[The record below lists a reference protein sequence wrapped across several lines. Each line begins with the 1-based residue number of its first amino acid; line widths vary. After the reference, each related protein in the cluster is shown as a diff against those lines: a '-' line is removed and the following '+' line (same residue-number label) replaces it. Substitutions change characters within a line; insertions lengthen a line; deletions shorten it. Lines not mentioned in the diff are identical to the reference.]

1 MVTAETARNVVGI
14 IGNVI
19 SFGLFL
25 SPCPTFYRIV
35 KNKSVEEFKVDPY
48 LATVLNCIFWVLYG
62 LPFVRPD
69 SILIATINGVGL
81 VLELIYICIFFFYAP
96 NKERKKVI
104 YWLCGEVIFIAAVSL
119 AILLVFHDHK
129 RRILAFGIICDVFNI
144 IMYSSPLTIMKKVI
158 TTKSVEYMPFYLSLA
173 NFLNGCVDCLI
184 LYGWYFRSTPR
195 DEKVVELKASQ
206 IQLSVSDGPDRVI
219 TKGFKLLQVMKS
231 GVLKP
236 NTVIYNTLLHA
247 LCKNGKVIA
256 CLNQT

>member
-173 NFLNGCVDCLI
+173 NFLNGCVWTAYALIKLDIFVLVSNGLGALSGAVQLI

-206 IQLSVSDGPDRVI
+206 IQLSVSDGPDRV
-219 TKGFKLLQVMKS
+219 
-231 GVLKP
+231 
-236 NTVIYNTLLHA
+236 
-247 LCKNGKVIA
+247 
-256 CLNQT
+256 